1 MSNTTSS
8 PSNQYDLV
16 QAAKQP
22 IIYSYSVTMTFIVIT
37 SILNV
42 SVLCRRALRSS
53 SCTYYFLASVPP
65 VLAYVVVSPVN
76 AILAQSYGF
85 YINGTPV
92 ACKIVSFL
100 SYATSLWYGLML
112 VCASIDRYFS
122 SSTSVRL
129 RRLSQVRVARRLIII
144 VWILSSIYMSPFLF
158 IYYYDPKYANSKKCT
173 QYSSTLIAVYL
184 MTRVIFYYFLIPI
197 ILGIFGVLTIY
208 NIRSQ
213 KHRVAPMNQASSSR
227 RTEGQLARMLIIQVA
242 MYLLFFTPSGIT
254 YILVTFVPSMNT
266 SYYSTIRNLTI
277 VWQQGGYFISF
288 FLYVLTGRIY
298 REELKNMFKCNRI
311 PNRILQQTVEHIPM
325 SLLANVR
332 VTTRV

>member
-53 SCTYYFLASVPP
+53 TCTYYFLASVPP
-65 VLAYVVVSPVN
+65 TLAYVVVSPVN
-76 AILAQSYGF
+76 AVLVQNYGF

-122 SSTSVRL
+122 S
-129 RRLSQVRVARRLIII
+129 
-144 VWILSSIYMSPFLF
+144 
-158 IYYYDPKYANSKKCT
+158 
-173 QYSSTLIAVYL
+173 
-184 MTRVIFYYFLIPI
+184 
-197 ILGIFGVLTIY
+197 IFGILTIY

-213 KHRVAPMNQASSSR
+213 KHRIAPMNQTSLFR

-266 SYYSTIRNLTI
+266 SYYQTIRNITI

-288 FLYVLTGRIY
+288 FLYVLTGKIY
-298 REELKNMFKCNRI
+298 REELKNI
-311 PNRILQQTVEHIPM
+311 PFSERKGYTH
-325 SLLANVR
+325 
-332 VTTRV
+332 

>member
-22 IIYSYSVTMTFIVIT
+22 VVYSFSVTMTFIVIT
-37 SILNV
+37 SILNA

-53 SCTYYFLASVPP
+53 SCTHYFLASVPP

-76 AILAQSYGF
+76 AILSQSYGF

-100 SYATSLWYGLML
+100 AYATSLWYGLML
-112 VCASIDRYFS
+112 VCASNDRYFS

-129 RRLSQVRVARRLIII
+129 RRLGQVRVARRIIII

-158 IYYYDPKYANSKKCT
+158 IYYYDPTYASSKKCI
-173 QYSSTLIAVYL
+173 QYSTKLIDVYL
-184 MTRVIFYYFLIPI
+184 MTRVIFYNFLIPI
-197 ILGIFGVLTIY
+197 ILGIFGALTIY

-213 KHRVAPMNQASSSR
+213 KHRIAPMNQTSLSR

-254 YILVTFVPSMNT
+254 YILIPFVPSMNT
-266 SYYSTIRNLTI
+266 PYYQTIRKITI

-298 REELKNMFKCNRI
+298 REELKNMFKCS
-311 PNRILQQTVEHIPM
+311 RILQQTAEHIPM

-332 VTTRV
+332 VNTHI

>member
-22 IIYSYSVTMTFIVIT
+22 VVYSFSVTMTLIIIT

-53 SCTYYFLASVPP
+53 SCTHYFLASVPP

-76 AILAQSYGF
+76 AILSQSYGI

-100 SYATSLWYGLML
+100 AYATSLWYGLML

-129 RRLSQVRVARRLIII
+129 RRLSQVCVARRIIII

-158 IYYYDPKYANSKKCT
+158 IYYYDSTYASSKKCI
-173 QYSSTLIAVYL
+173 QYSTKLIDVYL

-197 ILGIFGVLTIY
+197 ILGIFGALTIY
-208 NIRSQ
+208 DIRSQ
-213 KHRVAPMNQASSSR
+213 KHRIAPMNQTSLSR

-254 YILVTFVPSMNT
+254 YILITFVPSMNT
-266 SYYSTIRNLTI
+266 PYYQTIRNITI

-288 FLYVLTGRIY
+288 FLYVLTGKIY

-311 PNRILQQTVEHIPM
+311 LQQTAEHIPM

-332 VTTRV
+332 VNTRI